1 MRGKSMTL
9 QGVSRRE
16 FLSVAAAGA
25 SGLVSGG
32 SRIAGILEAAVQEK
46 PRLSVTD
53 RVALGRTPVRLTRLG
68 LGTGTKGGKIQRDLG
83 AEGFARLVRHA
94 YDRGLRYI
102 DTADA
107 YKMHD
112 LVGRAIRGLPREE
125 LVLLSKVRI
134 KPDVDVAAEL
144 DRFRR
149 ELGTEY
155 LDIVLIH
162 CATKPG
168 WPADLQRMRDGLSA
182 AKEKGVVRA
191 VGVSCHGLPA
201 LREVA
206 GCAWVEVC
214 LARINHD
221 GTKMDGPTGAWAEP
235 GDQAA
240 GAAEVKKIHDAGK
253 GVLGMKIMG
262 EGAYQTPEER
272 EKSIRFVVGGR
283 YVDAM
288 TIGFKSP
295 EEIDEAMERIDRA
308 LNG

>member
-1 MRGKSMTL
+1 MGGLKIPGRGL
-9 QGVSRRE
+9 SRRE
-16 FLSVAAAGA
+16 FLSGAGAGLLAAG
-25 SGLVSGG
+25 SG
-32 SRIAGILEAAVQEK
+32 RAGVLGTVAQDR

-53 RVALGRTPVRLTRLG
+53 RVALGRTAVRITRLG
-68 LGTGTKGGKIQRDLG
+68 LGTGTNGGRIQRELG
-83 AEGFARLVRHA
+83 AEGFTRLVRHA

-107 YKMHD
+107 YRMHD
-112 LVGRAIRGLPREE
+112 LVGRAIKGLPREE
-125 LVLLSKVRI
+125 LVILSKVRI
-134 KPDVDVAAEL
+134 RPDADVSADL

-149 ELGTEY
+149 ELSTDY
-155 LDIVLIH
+155 LDIVLLH
-162 CATKPG
+162 CAAKAG
-168 WPADLQRMRDGLSA
+168 WPEELRKMRDGLSA
-182 AKEKGVVRA
+182 AKEKGWVRA

-221 GTKMDGPTGAWAEP
+221 GTRMDGPTGAWAEP

-262 EGAYQTPEER
+262 EGAYKTPEER

-288 TIGFKSP
+288 TIGFKST

-308 LNG
+308 LNAG